1 VAEGAQPREGSMVV
15 KSGELDQFGHVRL
28 GGLGEVLATE
38 IRQRTGFDTR
48 VTVLGHVQ
56 RGGTPTAFDRLLAT
70 RFGIAAIDAV
80 HDGAFGQM
88 VALRGTSIVRI
99 AMAEAVGRLKS
110 VDPELLEVAEVFY
123 G

>member
-1 VAEGAQPREGSMVV
+1 MVV

-80 HDGAFGQM
+80 HDRAFGQM
-88 VALRGTSIVRI
+88 VALRGTRIVRV

>member
-1 VAEGAQPREGSMVV
+1 
-15 KSGELDQFGHVRL
+15 LDDFGHVRL
-28 GGLGEVLATE
+28 GGIGEVLARE

-56 RGGTPTAFDRLLAT
+56 RGGTPTAFDRVLAT
-70 RFGIAAIDAV
+70 RFGIAAIEAV

-88 VALRGTSIVRI
+88 VALRDAKIIRVPL
-99 AMAEAVGRLKS
+99 AEAVGTLKT
-110 VDPELLEVAEVFY
+110 VDPELLEVAEVFF